1 MRKAAAVRVVLL
13 SVVLAG
19 CADGGTSVSSG
30 GPTTT
35 GAADPAPATD
45 LVDGS
50 PLGDG
55 SWNGA
60 RTTSDGDILV
70 SFIGGKP
77 YQEGN
82 ACTVGYSADATES
95 DEEVRLDITARSPAR
110 PATATAEPVAC
121 TSEGY
126 FRTLTVDL
134 ELPLGDRRLIEGQFD
149 RVQPVFD
156 GASLR
161 EPSALPEGWV
171 QLSEGPGF
179 PHPELSSSWS
189 RTWGAASPP
198 PVDGRCAS
206 APAPVTLTQGPPA
219 IVEAPAPHGERVVA
233 THDVG
238 GAEAAYAESDRANGR
253 RLTWVAD
260 GIGFVL
266 SSSDRCVGDPPT
278 TAERLLEIARALI

>member
-1 MRKAAAVRVVLL
+1 MAVL
-13 SVVLAG
+13 VLAG
-19 CADGGTSVSSG
+19 SACGSEGSSVRTEGTA
-30 GPTTT
+30 TT
-35 GAADPAPATD
+35 GPAGSGDVADAA
-45 LVDGS
+45 

-55 SWNGA
+55 SWSGA
-60 RTTSDGDILV
+60 RTTGDGDVLITFV
-70 SFIGGKP
+70 GGKP

-82 ACTVGYSADATES
+82 ACTVDYSADVTES
-95 DEEVRLDITARSPAR
+95 DEEVRVDITARSPAR
-110 PATATAEPVAC
+110 PDDAATGPVTC
-121 TSEGY
+121 TSEGH

-134 ELPLGDRRLIEGQFD
+134 ERPLGDRRLIEGQFD
-149 RVQPVFD
+149 PVQPVFD

-171 QLSEGPGF
+171 QLSEWPGF

-198 PVDGRCAS
+198 PVDGRCTP
-206 APAPVTLTQGPPA
+206 APAPVTLTQGPPS
-219 IVEAPAPHGERVVA
+219 IVEQPAPNGERVVA

-266 SSSDRCVGDPPT
+266 TSGDRCADDPPT
-278 TAERLLEIARALI
+278 TPELLLQIARSLS